1 MALYTPIWTEIPS
14 QQHAD
19 LSPVL
24 RQAFDE
30 KFALILDDPKAY
42 GDYDKHTDQWTAE
55 FAEGRGLVTY
65 AVNDEYVKVIVL
77 RIVDFS

>member
-1 MALYTPIWTEIPS
+1 MSLYTPIWLEIAS
-14 QQHAD
+14 RQLAD
-19 LSPVL
+19 LSSDL
-24 RQAFDE
+24 RRAFDT

-42 GDYDKHTDQWTAE
+42 GAYDKQTDQWTAE

-65 AVNDEYVKVIVL
+65 AVNDQYVKVIVL